1 MQVLY
6 PFLKLFKRQ
15 WLMMAIGLFLT
26 CSTILTGIGLLSLSG
41 WFLSATA
48 IAGLTA
54 ATALAFNF
62 FTPAGG
68 VRFFS
73 IARTASRYGE
83 RLATHEATFKLLTD
97 LRVWSWKKLFPLS
110 ASNLQGLRQGD
121 MLNRLVADIDTL
133 DHLYLRLLV
142 PMTAS
147 LLTIIALYAF
157 LSWFDLTLAL
167 SLCGLLLSVWIVLPL
182 IFYRLGRKPGEAVV
196 DAKRHF
202 RVLILDVIQ
211 GQAELSIFAAN
222 DRYRQKLRD
231 AETALFNS
239 QTAMANITGFSQGL
253 LIAVNGFA
261 VVMMLYLAGQGVGE
275 QVPPGPLMATMV
287 FATMASI
294 EMMMPISGA
303 FQHLSSCVLSAKR
316 ITEITDQQGDIQ
328 YGERQYQGVELGG
341 AELELNDIHFGYQ
354 AERSILTGVNLHI
367 SQGQKVAL
375 LGPTGC
381 GKSSLLALITREWM
395 PQQGQI
401 RLSGHDIADYDE
413 AALRNAMTVVSQRVH
428 LFAGTVRDNLSIALP
443 HVEGQKKKAN
453 DQRLIAVLKQ
463 VGLGTLLES
472 VTATDRGEEIGLDSW
487 IGEGGRQLSGGEQ
500 RRIGVARALLR
511 DAPILLLDEP
521 TEGLDKRT
529 EREILRLLFKFAEGK
544 TLLMIS
550 HRLTAM
556 AEMDQIHML
565 DNGLIAASGTHE
577 ALMKDCAEYQG
588 LYRHLARD

>member
-26 CSTILTGIGLLSLSG
+26 CTTILAGIGLLSLSG

-261 VVMMLYLAGQGVGE
+261 VVMMLYLAGQGVGA

-328 YGERQYQGVELGG
+328 YGERQFQGGELG
-341 AELELNDIHFGYQ
+341 ATELELNDIHFGYQ

-367 SQGQKVAL
+367 TQGQKVAL

-413 AALRNAMTVVSQRVH
+413 VSLRNAMTVVSQRVH
-428 LFAGTVRDNLSIALP
+428 LFAGTVRDNLTIALP
-443 HVEGQKKKAN
+443 YVEGQKKKAN

-487 IGEGGRQLSGGEQ
+487 IGDGGRQLSGGEQ

-529 EREILRLLFKFAEGK
+529 EREILRLLFTFAEGK

-577 ALMKDCAEYQG
+577 DLMQDCAEYQG
-588 LYRHLARD
+588 LYKHLAKD